1 MLRPL
6 QTSLPPTLVVGQP
19 REWFWSEAARKALV
33 QVCLLFVAMMVAH
46 SSVLHAAGFTD
57 KVGTLQVD
65 PDVIGLLANFG
76 LNILRNY
83 VKRRI
88 LWLSWL

>member
-1 MLRPL
+1 MLQPL
-6 QTSLPPTLVVGQP
+6 KSSLPPTLVVGRE

-33 QVCLLFVAMMVAH
+33 QVCVLFAAMMLGH
-46 SSVLHAAGFTD
+46 CSVLHAAGFTD
-57 KVGTLQVD
+57 KVGTVQVD
-65 PDVIGLLANFG
+65 PDVIGLLADFG